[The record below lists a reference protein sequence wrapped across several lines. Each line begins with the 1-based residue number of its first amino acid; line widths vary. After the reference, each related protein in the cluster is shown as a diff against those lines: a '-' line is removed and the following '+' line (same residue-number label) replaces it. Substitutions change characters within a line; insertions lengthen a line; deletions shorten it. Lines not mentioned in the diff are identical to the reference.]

1 MIRLFSALTPPPE
14 VADSLTGLQN
24 GLPGARWRP
33 IEALHVT
40 LAFYGDIREDVA
52 RDLDAE
58 LSTVG
63 GQALDLTLAGV
74 GAFGEG
80 PDIHAVWAGVEP
92 DAGLARLA
100 AACTTA
106 ARRVGLSMERR
117 AYRPHVTL
125 AYTRRPEPAEVAV
138 WIQRHNLYRS
148 ARFHLDRFGLYSSW
162 RTREG
167 SAYRLEADY
176 PLQAPRLDP
185 GAPRR
190 D

>member
-1 MIRLFSALTPPPE
+1 MIRLFSALAPPPE
-14 VADSLTGLQN
+14 VAAGLARLQN
-24 GLPGARWRP
+24 GLPRARWRP
-33 IEALHVT
+33 AEALHVT
-40 LAFYGDIREDVA
+40 LAFYGEIREDVA

-58 LSTVG
+58 LSAIG
-63 GQALDLTLAGV
+63 GHPLDLTLTGV

-92 DAGLARLA
+92 DAALTRLA
-100 AACTTA
+100 AACTSA
-106 ARRVGLSMERR
+106 ARRLGLSMERR

-148 ARFHLDRFGLYSSW
+148 APFRLDRFGLYSSW

-176 PLQAPRLDP
+176 PL
-185 GAPRR
+185 
-190 D
+190 